1 MSSPRWKPTA
11 QRHVQTQHRPSSSPQ
26 QRGEW
31 EQIPPYPA
39 QRTHNGVCTQSSE
52 AVGTTAPDTA
62 ASYIQKRTASYNA
75 HQQQKRARE
84 RIQSKATRTHNGV
97 CTQFSERERAQL
109 CQTPQHRP
117 ITSATRERARAD
129 TAVSSNSDCN
139 LRGYP
144 TAKYNSKQQPN
155 SKQQTNLN
163 TTTKRESEAQHRTT
177 QHPPRREREQ
187 IPPYPATQAP
197 TTAHCIRN
205 SVCTQ
210 VTAGADTAEPDIAP
224 SNSSNQ
230 QPRAIESIQP
240 YESTRLHHGV
250 CTQLAVRERAQSYQT
265 PQHPTL

>member
-1 MSSPRWKPTA
+1 MGADTPVSSTANA
-11 QRHVQTQHRPSSSPQ
+11 QRRVHAIIRGSGHHCAGHSSVVHSKAHR
-26 QRGEW
+26 
-31 EQIPPYPA
+31 IV
-39 QRTHNGVCTQSSE
+39 QRTSAAKASE
-52 AVGTTAPDTA
+52 RTDTA
-62 ASYIQKRTASYNA
+62 
-75 HQQQKRARE
+75 
-84 RIQSKATRTHNGV
+84 KATRTHNGV